1 MKLRKGVKQWNGR
14 ELEKV
19 GIAEGKNGWHKC
31 IPLFRISTSVS
42 AAKLEKSKGYK
53 RLYTLYTSSS
63 RDTFLR
69 PPFHTAFVSTLFL
82 GCRPQLFLLNSL
94 CDHFQKY
101 GGMKYGFNED

>member
-53 RLYTLYTSSS
+53 RLSIPPPRATPFYVRHFIQLSFPHYSLAAGLNYSYLILCATTSKN
-63 RDTFLR
+63 T
-69 PPFHTAFVSTLFL
+69 
-82 GCRPQLFLLNSL
+82 
-94 CDHFQKY
+94 
-101 GGMKYGFNED
+101 EE